1 MSVVGDDGELDVFV
15 DAVQVIPGSIERGDR
30 SQAVV
35 TLQIT
40 PFPVAGQDPLPV
52 MNVHFQARL
61 AEELATDIV
70 RSAHDARD
78 RIGD

>member
-1 MSVVGDDGELDVFV
+1 MSVVWDDGELNVFV
-15 DAVQVIPGSIERGDR
+15 DAVQVIPGSIDR

-40 PFPVAGQDPLPV
+40 PFPVAGQDPLPAR
-52 MNVHFQARL
+52 NVHLQARL